1 MQPTPTFTI
10 GTDTTTST
18 RWVGVGSSV
27 VPEPAEAVREALG
40 TALAGEDPKLCVAF
54 CSTAYDLDA
63 VARELRAHLGAAE
76 LIGCSTAG
84 EVATAGPT
92 ESGLALW
99 VLGGDGVDVAT
110 GYGVGSPA
118 SLRAAASE
126 AARCAERVEPR
137 ANSVLVVLA
146 DGLCGDQMEVVRG
159 AYEVAGAAL
168 PLVGG
173 CAGDDLA
180 MQVTRQLCGDQ
191 VLTNAVVAA
200 VITSDGPIGIGV
212 AHGWEPHGQP
222 MLVTESRGV
231 SVVTLDDCPA
241 LDAYLDAFGAPA
253 EVRRDR
259 AAFTRFAS
267 TRPLGLRRRDRVE
280 IRYVAGADFDGR
292 TLQCIAE
299 VPQGGPVW
307 LMHGDADTVLH
318 ATDAACAA
326 ALAPLD
332 GRRPLGL
339 LVFDCVARRSVLD
352 GPGTHLEVERVAA
365 AAGGAPV
372 AGFYTYG
379 EIARLRGA
387 GGFHNQ
393 TLVVLALA

>member
-1 MQPTPTFTI
+1 MAP
-10 GTDTTTST
+10 D
-18 RWVGVGSSV
+18 
-27 VPEPAEAVREALG
+27 PAQAVEEVLD
-40 TALAGEDPKLCVAF
+40 TALIGEDPKLCVAF
-54 CSTAYDLDA
+54 CSTAHDLDA
-63 VARELRAHLGAAE
+63 VARELRAHVGGAE

-99 VLGGDGVDVAT
+99 VLGGEGLDVAT

-126 AARCAERVEPR
+126 AARCAERVESR
-137 ANSVLVVLA
+137 THSVLVVLA

-159 AYEVAGAAL
+159 AYEVVGAAL

-180 MQVTRQLCGDQ
+180 MQATRQLCGDR
-191 VLTNAVVAA
+191 VLANAVVAA
-200 VITSDGPIGIGV
+200 AITSDGPIGIGV
-212 AHGWEPHGQP
+212 AHGWEPHGEP
-222 MLVTESRGV
+222 LLVTESRGV
-231 SVVTLDDCPA
+231 SVVTLDDRPA
-241 LDAYLDAFGAPA
+241 LDAYLDAFGAPVEA
-253 EVRRDR
+253 RRDP

-267 TRPLGLRRRDRVE
+267 TRRLGLRRRDRVE
-280 IRYVAGADFDGR
+280 ICYVAGADFHGR

-299 VPQGGPVW
+299 VPKGGPVW
-307 LMHGDADTVLH
+307 LMRGGTDTVLN
-318 ATDAACAA
+318 ATDTACVA

-332 GRRPLGL
+332 GRRPVGL

-352 GPGTHLEVERVAA
+352 GPGTRLEVERVAA
-365 AAGGAPV
+365 AAGGAPM

-379 EIARLRGA
+379 EIARLRGRRRLPQPDDRGPRPGLRCA
-387 GGFHNQ
+387 RR
-393 TLVVLALA
+393 